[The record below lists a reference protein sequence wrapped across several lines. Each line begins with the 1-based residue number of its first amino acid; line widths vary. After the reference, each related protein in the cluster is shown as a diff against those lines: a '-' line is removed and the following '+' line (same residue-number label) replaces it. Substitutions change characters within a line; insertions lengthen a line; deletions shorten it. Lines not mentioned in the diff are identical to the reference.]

1 MTGLLQD
8 VAQFAGTAW
17 LSFAVVFLRV
27 GAAMA
32 LLPGFGERAV
42 PPRVRLAVAIAFTLI
57 VTPAVA
63 PHGQDIPFLRALGT
77 ETVAGLLIGISLR
90 LLIHALEMAGT
101 IAAQSTSLA
110 QLFPGA
116 VEPMPV
122 ISHLLVWGALSLA
135 MMAGLHIRV
144 CELFVASYDVL
155 PMGHLPAAVVVKD
168 WGLGQI
174 TASFSL
180 AIRIAAPFFAI
191 SFLYNVALGIIN
203 RAMPQLMVA
212 FVGAPA
218 ISMGAILLL
227 ALCAPVALSIW
238 VDVLGTRIADPFGAA
253 P

>member
-8 VAQFAGTAW
+8 VAQFAGAAW

-42 PPRVRLAVAIAFTLI
+42 PARVRLAIAIAFTLI
-57 VTPAVA
+57 VTPAVSTG
-63 PHGQDIPFLRALGT
+63 GQDISFLKALGT
-77 ETVAGLLIGISLR
+77 ETLAGLLIGISLR

-122 ISHLLVWGALSLA
+122 ISHLLVWGALCLA

-155 PMGHLPAAVVVKD
+155 PMGRLPDAAIVKD
-168 WGLGQI
+168 WGIGLI
-174 TASFSL
+174 TGIFSL

-227 ALCAPVALSIW
+227 ALCTPVALSIW
-238 VDVLGTRIADPFGAA
+238 VDVLGARIADPFGAA